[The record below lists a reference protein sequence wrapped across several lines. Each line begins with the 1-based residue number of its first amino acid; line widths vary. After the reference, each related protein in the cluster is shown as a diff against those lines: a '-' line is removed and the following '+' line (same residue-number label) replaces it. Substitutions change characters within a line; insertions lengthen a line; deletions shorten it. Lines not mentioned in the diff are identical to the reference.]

1 MPEVPRNIPEVLGLD
16 IGGANLK
23 AANASGQAV
32 TLPFPLWKQPEK
44 LAGGLMEILVRLPH
58 RGPVAVT
65 MSGELCDCFPS
76 KAHGVRHIL
85 TAVQEVF
92 PEGPVFVWR
101 NDAKWAGLQHAMEDP
116 LPVASANWLAS
127 ATFAARYLPQGAGW
141 FFDLGSTTLDM
152 IPLADGKVTSTSR
165 TDLDRLKSGELA
177 YLGASRTPVSSLITY
192 VDVDRK
198 TLTVAT
204 EWFASLDDVLL
215 VLNQAAEDV
224 HDKNTADGQPRTKA
238 CASVRMARMVCA
250 EPNELGPGALASI
263 CREVLTVYQERLSE
277 LLLRPYARQER
288 WGGVILSGS
297 GEHLLANELHR
308 LDLEARPLVSLSQQL
323 GPDLSTALAAY
334 AVATLLAERQAR

>member
-23 AANASGQAV
+23 AASAAGQAV

-44 LAGGLMEILVRLPH
+44 LAGGLMELLVRLPH
-58 RGPVAVT
+58 RGPVAIT
-65 MSGELCDCFPS
+65 MTGELCDCFAS
-76 KAHGVRHIL
+76 KAAGVRHIL

-141 FFDLGSTTLDM
+141 FFDLGSTTLDL
-152 IPLADGKVTSTSR
+152 IPLADGKVTSVSK
-165 TDLDRLKSGELA
+165 TDLDRLQAGELA
-177 YLGASRTPVSSLITY
+177 YLGASRTPVCSLVTY
-192 VDVDRK
+192 VDVNRK
-198 TLTVAT
+198 KLSVAT

-215 VLNQAAEDV
+215 VLDQATEDL
-224 HDKNTADGQPRTKA
+224 HDKNTADGQPRTRA
-238 CASVRMARMVCA
+238 CARKRVARMVCA
-250 EPNELGPGALASI
+250 EPDELGSDALHAI
-263 CREVLTVYQERLSE
+263 CREVLAAYHERLHE
-277 LLLRPYARQER
+277 LLLRPFAQQNR

-297 GEHLLANELHR
+297 GEHLLANVLHR
-308 LDLEARPLVSLSQQL
+308 LDLEARPLISLSQQL